1 MLQPCNQHLPPHKA
15 EGVSPTDTWLDVAV
29 KVVRETLAAKIIAA
43 PRTDEAAVVFYG
55 PRVARGP
62 APDDDAQVWTFNPAL
77 EAKRNAR
84 GGGGGAGVGGAEIS
98 ARVDVG
104 GGNGLGTNN
113 NGKKTAT
120 ARATAAARQA
130 RDSSGIDLPSADLL
144 RALGAL
150 VGDGEEGEGNRARDR
165 LFVGNGGGGGG
176 RGRGKKQEQQ
186 AAEESVTDSLQ
197 ALLVAL
203 RRASTLLASATKGRR
218 PRDYAQRIVALSC
231 QPLEFRSLFPNPH
244 ASPPP
249 PPPPPPSSSR
259 SVLHPT
265 ATAAWSQ
272 LAGPAQQQQQQL
284 FASAELTA
292 ARRGA
297 FTFRSGLRE
306 RGTGLGVSGAALELL
321 ALEPL
326 SVKNSLMAGGAI
338 KEEEEEKEEG
348 REEGEEGGR
357 VASAGA
363 ARASAHAAALSADFY
378 CDAGEQST
386 AWGELLLASASAA
399 RVEAEAASARA
410 TKAAQLVA
418 EEELRLLQQQQQQR
432 AGERGADGESQQQQ
446 QLLVAALRLRQLQEE
461 EAAARAA
468 EFADDAALS
477 LAVSRFAGVS
487 RSARG
492 KIYKRRAISTYFLL
506 LPGGGGGGG
515 EGEGGAAAAASSSAV
530 ACAVSLYQNLS
541 RARLVSSEQV
551 ASRDYEVLKAESR
564 LMPVATAAARAAI
577 EAAAAAAAATA
588 AERGS
593 VGGGGGGS
601 LFADGGGSKDLLLD
615 PAAARDLAAS
625 RAAAGV
631 VASESMSPGG
641 VGAWWLGGEKAG
653 ALAVAKEAE
662 RAARD
667 AEGAGLDEGT
677 LVEPERARR
686 TVACGVVEFSTEE
699 LVKFKCVGVPLEEG
713 RGGGGGEER
722 AEVEER
728 EEWQKAAVAAV
739 AAGLVGLNRKYR
751 DGNNSGA
758 ARGGHDEGEGEEE
771 EDEGLTAS
779 SPAFIEVLGFVPV
792 SQIDPRRLQRSPSF
806 LYPNVSCCCSEVFLS
821 LSHLFLLSF

>member
-1 MLQPCNQHLPPHKA
+1 M
-15 EGVSPTDTWLDVAV
+15 
-29 KVVRETLAAKIIAA
+29 
-43 PRTDEAAVVFYG
+43 
-55 PRVARGP
+55 
-62 APDDDAQVWTFNPAL
+62 
-77 EAKRNAR
+77 
-84 GGGGGAGVGGAEIS
+84 
-98 ARVDVG
+98 
-104 GGNGLGTNN
+104 
-113 NGKKTAT
+113 
-120 ARATAAARQA
+120 
-130 RDSSGIDLPSADLL
+130 
-144 RALGAL
+144 
-150 VGDGEEGEGNRARDR
+150 
-165 LFVGNGGGGGG
+165 
-176 RGRGKKQEQQ
+176 
-186 AAEESVTDSLQ
+186 
-197 ALLVAL
+197 
-203 RRASTLLASATKGRR
+203 
-218 PRDYAQRIVALSC
+218 
-231 QPLEFRSLFPNPH
+231 
-244 ASPPP
+244 
-249 PPPPPPSSSR
+249 
-259 SVLHPT
+259 
-265 ATAAWSQ
+265 
-272 LAGPAQQQQQQL
+272 
-284 FASAELTA
+284 
-292 ARRGA
+292 
-297 FTFRSGLRE
+297 
-306 RGTGLGVSGAALELL
+306 
-321 ALEPL
+321 
-326 SVKNSLMAGGAI
+326 KNSLMAGGAI

-399 RVEAEAASARA
+399 RVEAEATSARA

-418 EEELRLLQQQQQQR
+418 EEELRLLQQQQQQQR

-641 VGAWWLGGEKAG
+641 GGVGAWWLGGEKAG

-699 LVKFKCVGVPLEEG
+699 LVKVKCVGVPLEEG

-728 EEWQKAAVAAV
+728 EERQKAAV

-758 ARGGHDEGEGEEE
+758 ARGGHDEGEGE